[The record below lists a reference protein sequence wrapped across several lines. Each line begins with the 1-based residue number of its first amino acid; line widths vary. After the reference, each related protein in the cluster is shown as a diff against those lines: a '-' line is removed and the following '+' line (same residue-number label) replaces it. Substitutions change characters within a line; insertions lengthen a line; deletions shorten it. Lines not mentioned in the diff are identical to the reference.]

1 MFRRSIPIFFNR
13 RYSKAPKSPI
23 LKWYYNTDSP
33 ISKPDWYEYS
43 SLGTAQKFVPF
54 SDFDNAR
61 LEHAYSSN
69 KPSVNVKEDQLFQ
82 VRIDSMQ
89 LESVYWP
96 GPVYEVRRGTWFTRD
111 GTPLDPKIS
120 DQLETAY
127 NKMKPFEFDPD
138 SSLLK
143 SIPRDLTS
151 KFNKELSET
160 SLDQPI
166 DIDKEKDVVDLGNGK
181 AVILFDEL
189 YGAIFPKE
197 LSSFQVNLIRSI
209 KPSYGSL
216 MSVTPIQRGYTE
228 GLDSSVVDSVK
239 ATKVSSLTQILQ
251 NEVATLFSKNSE
263 ERPKYEER
271 TDEEKSSILNRVIEA
286 DFNDGSDVSHRKIK
300 HLVFCVHGIG
310 QLLGGKYESVNFTHS
325 INVLRSTMREVFS
338 NEEKYQEL
346 AYGGE
351 FDAKSE
357 TQKNNNTIQVLPI
370 SWRHQVLFH
379 PLKPFSGEKKNLPTL
394 NQLNIDGVRPLR
406 NIIGDV
412 ALDVLLFYEPDYL
425 RQILKAVLSELNRV
439 YKLYKEKTPD
449 FEGKVHLFGHSL
461 GSAICFD
468 LLSQQNADRSSKY
481 NLDFDVENLFCVGL
495 PVGMFKLLQQKSISS
510 RSEHSADEIRLEA
523 DFAAP
528 QCKNL
533 YNIFHP
539 CDPIG
544 YRLEPLVDV
553 GFSNIKPEEVPFALQ
568 GFNTQVQNLSS
579 LGDDIQDK
587 LRVAS
592 SWFSNEDASK
602 RGSKSNKES
611 KTPIEEE
618 NALGDIISTLTT
630 SKAQKSSNKN
640 TETRVFDQKQLDPL
654 LKLNRTG
661 RIDYSLPMG
670 VFSIAIV
677 SAISAHVSYF
687 EDQETA
693 GFVMK
698 EIFCSDQPPV
708 QTRKVIAVK

>member
-1 MFRRSIPIFFNR
+1 MFRINRPFFFVR
-13 RYSKAPKSPI
+13 RYSKVPKSPV

-33 ISKPDWYEYS
+33 VSKPDWYEYS
-43 SLGTAQKFVPF
+43 STGNVEKFVPF
-54 SDFDNAR
+54 SDYDNVR
-61 LEHAYSSN
+61 LEKAFHSKSSC
-69 KPSVNVKEDQLFQ
+69 VTVKEDQLFQ
-82 VRIDSMQ
+82 VRMDSMA

-111 GTPLDPKIS
+111 GTPLEPKIAEA
-120 DQLETAY
+120 LENAY
-127 NKMKPFEFDPD
+127 NSIQPFQFDSA

-143 SIPRDLTS
+143 NIPRDLTT
-151 KFNKELSET
+151 KFNKELSSV
-160 SLDQPI
+160 SLDQPV
-166 DIDKEKDVVDLGNGK
+166 DIEKEKDVIDLGNGK
-181 AVILFDEL
+181 AAIFFDEA

-209 KPSYGSL
+209 KPSYGTL

-228 GLDSSVVDSVK
+228 GLDASVVDSVK
-239 ATKVSSLTQILQ
+239 AAKVSSLTQILQ
-251 NEVATLFSKNSE
+251 NEVATLFSKGSDDRSKLHE
-263 ERPKYEER
+263 V
-271 TDEEKSSILNRVIEA
+271 TDEEKSSILTRVMEA
-286 DFNDGSDVSHRKIK
+286 DLKDLSKVAGRKIK

-310 QLLGGKYESVNFTHS
+310 QLLGGRYESVNFTHS
-325 INVLRSTMREVFS
+325 INVLRSTMREVFA
-338 NEEKYQEL
+338 NEKKYQEL
-346 AYGGE
+346 AYGAD

-357 TQKNNNTIQVLPI
+357 TQKENNTIQVLPI

-379 PLKPFSGEKKNLPTL
+379 PQKPFQGEKENLPSL

-412 ALDVLLFYEPDYL
+412 ALDILLFYEPDYL
-425 RQILKAVLSELNRV
+425 RQILTAVLGELNRV
-439 YKLYKEKTPD
+439 FMLYKEQNPEFD
-449 FEGKVHLFGHSL
+449 GKVHLFGHSL

-468 LLSQQNADRSSKY
+468 LLSQQKSDKSSKY
-481 NLDFDVENLFCVGL
+481 NLDFEVENLFCVGL

-510 RSEHSADEIRLEA
+510 RSDHNEDEINLEA
-523 DFAAP
+523 KFAAP
-528 QCKNL
+528 KCKNL

-544 YRLEPLVDV
+544 YRIEPLVDV
-553 GFSNIKPEEVPFALQ
+553 NFSNIKPEEVPFALQ
-568 GFNTQVQNLSS
+568 GFNTQVQNLTS

-587 LRVAS
+587 IRLAS
-592 SWFSNEDASK
+592 SWFSNEK
-602 RGSKSNKES
+602 NSKSSKKIKEF

-618 NALGDIISTLTT
+618 NALSDIISTLTT

-640 TETRVFDQKQLDPL
+640 IETQLFDQKQLEPL

-677 SAISAHVSYF
+677 SAISAHISYF

-698 EIFCSDQPPV
+698 EIFCSGEPPV
-708 QTRKVIAVK
+708 KSRKVIAVK